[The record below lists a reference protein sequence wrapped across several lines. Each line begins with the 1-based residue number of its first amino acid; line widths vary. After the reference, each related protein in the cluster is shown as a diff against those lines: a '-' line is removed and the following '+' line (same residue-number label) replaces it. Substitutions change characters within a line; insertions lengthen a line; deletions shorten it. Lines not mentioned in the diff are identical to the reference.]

1 MRGLSAEARLH
12 MKTLTLSGRAAIRIQ
27 KLALYGAFALITA
40 VLFSSLSVHPF

>member
-1 MRGLSAEARLH
+1 